1 MEQLLAQGLVAGLL
15 FIAIYMI
22 GKRLTGAGADVDPH
36 DDEQEGGRKAMFS
49 IEGKQIIGAG
59 LVAGLGSVGA
69 QLLLTANLK
78 PAATVFVQD
87 PPF

>member
-15 FIAIYMI
+15 FIAIYLI
-22 GKRLTGAGADVDPH
+22 GKRLTGAGVDPD

-69 QLLLTANLK
+69 HLLLTANLR

>member
-15 FIAIYMI
+15 FIAIYLI
-22 GKRLTGAGADVDPH
+22 GKRLTGAGADS
-36 DDEQEGGRKAMFS
+36 DDDDQEDARKRMFS
-49 IEGKQIIGAG
+49 IEGKQLIGAG
-59 LVAGLGSVGA
+59 VVAGLGSVGA
-69 QLLLTANLK
+69 QFLLTANLK

>member
-15 FIAIYMI
+15 FIVIYLI
-22 GKRLTGAGADVDPH
+22 GKRLTGVGVDP
-36 DDEQEGGRKAMFS
+36 DDDDQEDARKRMFS
-49 IEGKQIIGAG
+49 IEGKQLIGAG
-59 LVAGLGSVGA
+59 VVAGLGSVGA
-69 QLLLTANLK
+69 QFLLTANLK